1 MNRIE
6 GTLACVALT
15 GAMLYAPAQK
25 AAGSFRQAKNF
36 ILAQFER
43 PADPTFEP
51 VNLPVQI
58 FATAEPTAAPA
69 PLPAPNVVVTIPKP
83 PDFATLA
90 GSIAHVRMSPCKEMQ
105 RRTESMRRELERSTS
120 EIQRHSTELSV
131 IESASFR
138 EQQRRIALEQARIAR
153 QILSNLGG

>member
-69 PLPAPNVVVTIPKP
+69 PVPPPVIAVTVPRP
-83 PDFATLA
+83 PDFAVLA
-90 GSIAHVRMSPCKEMQ
+90 GSVAHVSVSPCKE
-105 RRTESMRRELERSTS
+105 
-120 EIQRHSTELSV
+120 
-131 IESASFR
+131 
-138 EQQRRIALEQARIAR
+138 
-153 QILSNLGG
+153 